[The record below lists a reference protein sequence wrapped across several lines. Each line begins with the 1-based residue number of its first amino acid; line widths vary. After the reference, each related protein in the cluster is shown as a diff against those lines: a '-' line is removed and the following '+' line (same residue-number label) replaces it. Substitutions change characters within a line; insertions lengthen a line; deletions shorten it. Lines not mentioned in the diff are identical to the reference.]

1 MCVNVWVCAFKVCLY
16 VYIYLATAFFWCFH
30 HIITVAS
37 IILSSSAKISQEQD
51 GRSIYVIM
59 KTMCSPGYHHNGFM
73 TTHAL
78 GNMMIVYTLLVP
90 MNQRVLSKLSK
101 EHSIASE
108 RIESYVCRGSF
119 LSLSTLW
126 FIGTNSV

>member
-1 MCVNVWVCAFKVCLY
+1 
-16 VYIYLATAFFWCFH
+16 
-30 HIITVAS
+30 
-37 IILSSSAKISQEQD
+37 
-51 GRSIYVIM
+51 M

-73 TTHAL
+73 TTHVL
-78 GNMMIVYTLLVP
+78 GHMMNGYTLLVP

-108 RIESYVCRGSF
+108 TIEYYVCRGS
-119 LSLSTLW
+119 LLLLSTLW